1 MKWVMKVGDKY
12 YPNLT
17 NLNFRLPYDNSS
29 KRFNAITRTEFYSNN
44 KDMIQVSSHQSSVT
58 SGNTN
63 ENFTLIFLSEIN
75 SELVVRMRCSKRM
88 TVYVCSTFLLWTIC

>member
-12 YPNLT
+12 YPNPT

-44 KDMIQVSSHQSSVT
+44 KDMIQVSSHQWPQISLMVDWVFCNLDPCFEEAVTRPSS
-58 SGNTN
+58 
-63 ENFTLIFLSEIN
+63 IK
-75 SELVVRMRCSKRM
+75 LVYSD
-88 TVYVCSTFLLWTIC
+88 